1 MTLLVEW
8 SSTGVADPQARALAR
23 VFAKAMADRHSVVF
37 TGRISLDSPLALAA
51 DETLIVDG
59 SSVLAQDTPAEVAAR
74 TQSHW
79 LSVAGQVD
87 KFVESV
93 RAAGGRADLGHGTA
107 RTQRVRVD
115 LGPLAIG
122 DLFRIAAE
130 SNAVV
135 IELRSICTMF
145 A

>member
-1 MTLLVEW
+1 
-8 SSTGVADPQARALAR
+8 
-23 VFAKAMADRHSVVF
+23 MADRHSVVF
-37 TGRISLDSPLALAA
+37 AGRISLDSPLALAA
-51 DETLIVDG
+51 DETLVVDG

-74 TQSHW
+74 TRSHW

-87 KFVESV
+87 TFVESV

-115 LGPLAIG
+115 LGPLSTG

-130 SNAVV
+130 SHAVV